1 MVSRKRNKG
10 KERKAKKAE
19 KAANEAE
26 IAWRRWAHG
35 KDENDNKCDH
45 GYGVTIPDVLDHPIF
60 SFMQSFMEMN
70 LEGIDGV
77 YILLECNSLLD
88 GHPEIWNN
96 KSHREMA
103 MKILLRIGTNMI
115 LFNNKRSPTPYITF
129 ASRIIAILIKILEN
143 YDEKIT
149 DMEDLP
155 YIRSIATNP
164 NLHAHAGNL
173 RDLLKFYSKRI
184 TCSCLKK
191 MYSDARKTLPKQGSC
206 YNCNEVKER
215 TLLYVC
221 SRCRINQYCSRE
233 CQVEH
238 WPTHQTFCDC
248 HIDVNKQLA
257 CREDGP

>member
-115 LFNNKRSPTPYITF
+115 LFNNKRSPPTPYITF
-129 ASRIIAILIKILEN
+129 ASRIIANSFCIINAK
-143 YDEKIT
+143 YFF
-149 DMEDLP
+149 
-155 YIRSIATNP
+155 SF
-164 NLHAHAGNL
+164 LHAQSAPCL
-173 RDLLKFYSKRI
+173 WPLQRPWQLLPARTCDSK
-184 TCSCLKK
+184 
-191 MYSDARKTLPKQGSC
+191 
-206 YNCNEVKER
+206 
-215 TLLYVC
+215 
-221 SRCRINQYCSRE
+221 
-233 CQVEH
+233 
-238 WPTHQTFCDC
+238 
-248 HIDVNKQLA
+248 A
-257 CREDGP
+257 C